1 MNNRFKSFGNTYL
14 LKESNEAFANINY
27 NNFSNWRL
35 KLYIKNE
42 VISVA
47 ISNLDVLSALMFF

>member
-1 MNNRFKSFGNTYL
+1 M
-14 LKESNEAFANINY
+14 LKESNEAFAHINY

-42 VISVA
+42 IFSVA